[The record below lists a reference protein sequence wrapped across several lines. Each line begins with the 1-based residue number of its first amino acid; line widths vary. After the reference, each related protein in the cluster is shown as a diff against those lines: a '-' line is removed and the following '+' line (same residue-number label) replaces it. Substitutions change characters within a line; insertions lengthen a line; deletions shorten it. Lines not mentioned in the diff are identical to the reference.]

1 MMSGERKRAISEIMS
16 RSLWRPLNPPP
27 KILSAKDVAKL
38 NKRED
43 EEKFKFNS
51 LEAFEEIVRM
61 AEAGGNLVLGTTK
74 YTLGRYIPPRWPHR
88 R

>member
-16 RSLWRPLNPPP
+16 RSSWKPLNPP
-27 KILSAKDVAKL
+27 KIPSAKDLAKL

-43 EEKFKFNS
+43 EEKFKYNS
-51 LEAFEEIVRM
+51 LHAFEEIVRM
-61 AEAGGNLVLGTTK
+61 AEASGNLVLGTTK
-74 YTLGRYIPPRWPHR
+74 YTLGRYIPPRWPYR